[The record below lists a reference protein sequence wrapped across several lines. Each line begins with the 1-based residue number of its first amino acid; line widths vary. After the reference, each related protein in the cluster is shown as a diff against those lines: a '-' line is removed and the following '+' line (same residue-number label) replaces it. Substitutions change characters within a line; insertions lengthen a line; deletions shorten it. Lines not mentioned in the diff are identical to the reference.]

1 MRFMLIHRSASFNG
15 EVRPSPECIDACLA
29 IFDREVKAGRA
40 IVDGGLSPP
49 SAGVGQLR
57 LANGKVETLDGPFAE
72 TKEVIGGFAIFEL
85 PDLAAAKAKAKE
97 LFDIHLRYFPEWEGI
112 CEIRPMAG
120 SIVETIKAEAAPQK
134 ARA

>member
-85 PDLAAAKAKAKE
+85 ADLDAAIACARDF
-97 LFDIHLRYFPEWEGI
+97 LDLHVRYMPGWEGTM
-112 CEIRPMAG
+112 EVRPIAG
-120 SIVETIKAEAAPQK
+120 SMVEMVKGGAVLEAK
-134 ARA
+134 RA